1 VSTEKNIKESRRK
14 ITEVESGI
22 QGVGNLFDN
31 LKTVCE
37 KNRNAVAKSAGFTER
52 HNYNGTTIE

>member
-1 VSTEKNIKESRRK
+1 MMNVL
-14 ITEVESGI
+14 VESGI

-37 KNRNAVAKSAGFTER
+37 KNRNAVAD
-52 HNYNGTTIE
+52 